1 MPGALCV
8 EGSALWQFS
17 CVCRVVCIAGSESF
31 LGVVLVV
38 VLQHVGCH
46 ENTTQHKQQQGTDDR
61 NSGGAGRHTNT
72 PTHTDQPHK
81 TQHKQPGTHQQSQ
94 GPDWGTH
101 MLHHLRHTAQQTRER
116 ANEERLKH
124 PPHTTNCCT
133 ETPNGLPMLAKV
145 RPSVGSRYLRP
156 LNRTPQHRCCHG

>member
-8 EGSALWQFS
+8 EGSAFWQFS

-94 GPDWGTH
+94 TGELTFSITSATQPNK
-101 MLHHLRHTAQQTRER
+101 LASER
-116 ANEERLKH
+116 TKNA
-124 PPHTTNCCT
+124 
-133 ETPNGLPMLAKV
+133 
-145 RPSVGSRYLRP
+145 
-156 LNRTPQHRCCHG
+156 